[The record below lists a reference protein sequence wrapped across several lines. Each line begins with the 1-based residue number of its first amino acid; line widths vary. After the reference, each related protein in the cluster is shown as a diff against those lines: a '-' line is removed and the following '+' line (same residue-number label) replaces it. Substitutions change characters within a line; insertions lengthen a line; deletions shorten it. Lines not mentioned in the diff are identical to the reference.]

1 MMPATAPVVRRRPPL
16 RPCVV
21 CGDEPR
27 YVDIDGNPT
36 FIGVEC
42 RVRGAYLAD
51 VDAAE
56 ARFPGDYRAQRAWV
70 VAERGWK
77 GGW

>member
-1 MMPATAPVVRRRPPL
+1 MMPATAPVTERRRVPRL
-16 RPCVV
+16 CVV

-27 YVDIDGNPT
+27 WVDLDGEPT
-36 FIGVEC
+36 FVGVEC
-42 RVRGAYLAD
+42 RLKGTYLAD
-51 VDAAE
+51 KAEAE
-56 ARFPGDYRAQRAWV
+56 ARFADYREQRAWV